1 MATTTDKYILEI
13 ETAAAER
20 GIERTRGK
28 FGGLGAAAGRLKGF
42 LGPVAAGLAAIAAV
56 KGIGDKITEMDDLAK
71 AARNA
76 GAAASPEAFE
86 GFQVARNLL
95 GEMGLSAAESDRA
108 FKNMTTRLQEAA
120 DTGKGPA
127 ATAFEKLGSSILDAN
142 GNLVSTPEL
151 FERVTQALQDGTL
164 SMTDARKI
172 LGDVVGPKILGGFE
186 DLANKGVTAA
196 AALEDVKNNSDI
208 VTLDAAN
215 NAEAFGDTMGRL
227 QEVSGRLVTELVT
240 ALLPTLN
247 KLAEGALK
255 VLPDVIDFVKTAFT
269 NLEPVFSLI
278 GKILGDVVVPVL
290 ASLFEILGKVG
301 AFIAPFIEGGIN
313 VMIAAFETLG
323 NIVEKIIGFF
333 SSVIDFLGNIKTKA
347 TELASGVKDAFSGM
361 GTSITNTAK
370 NATGAVT
377 GFFSDMYNAVVGNS
391 YVPDMADGV
400 TNSFSQMKDNM
411 INLVGSAIEGVK
423 TTMSN
428 LGNAVANKFQEIT
441 GISVSSLRSQMSSI
455 SSYISDSI
463 SSLTSRVSSALGGIR
478 SRVSSAASS
487 VGNFFGGFNISNPFE
502 DMFAGFFANG
512 GRIPSGQFGIAGEA
526 GPEMITGPAN
536 VTPLT
541 SGMGGN
547 VTYNI
552 NAVDASSFRSLLAQ
566 DPEFVHRVVQR
577 GSSVSSIGRR

>member
-1 MATTTDKYILEI
+1 
-13 ETAAAER
+13 
-20 GIERTRGK
+20 
-28 FGGLGAAAGRLKGF
+28 
-42 LGPVAAGLAAIAAV
+42 
-56 KGIGDKITEMDDLAK
+56 
-71 AARNA
+71 
-76 GAAASPEAFE
+76 
-86 GFQVARNLL
+86 
-95 GEMGLSAAESDRA
+95 
-108 FKNMTTRLQEAA
+108 
-120 DTGKGPA
+120 
-127 ATAFEKLGSSILDAN
+127 
-142 GNLVSTPEL
+142 
-151 FERVTQALQDGTL
+151 
-164 SMTDARKI
+164 
-172 LGDVVGPKILGGFE
+172 
-186 DLANKGVTAA
+186 
-196 AALEDVKNNSDI
+196 
-208 VTLDAAN
+208 
-215 NAEAFGDTMGRL
+215 
-227 QEVSGRLVTELVT
+227 
-240 ALLPTLN
+240 
-247 KLAEGALK
+247 
-255 VLPDVIDFVKTAFT
+255 
-269 NLEPVFSLI
+269 
-278 GKILGDVVVPVL
+278 
-290 ASLFEILGKVG
+290 
-301 AFIAPFIEGGIN
+301 
-313 VMIAAFETLG
+313 
-323 NIVEKIIGFF
+323 VE
-333 SSVIDFLGNIKTKA
+333 FLGNIKTKA
-347 TELASGVKDAFSGM
+347 TELASSVKGAFSGM
-361 GTSITNTAK
+361 GTSISNTAK

-377 GFFSDMYNAVVGNS
+377 DFFGDMYKAVVGNS